1 MTRQIIKTAEAPLP
15 AAPISQAV
23 RSGAFVFVSGIT
35 PFDLDLKLVKDDF
48 EAQMRQT
55 MNNLGAILRASESG
69 FDRVLKCTVILA
81 RREDWRRM
89 NEIYG
94 EYWKDQQFLR
104 GLPSRHCYLILISL
118 LKWNAWRRPVKS
130 SFCPW

>member
-1 MTRQIIKTAEAPLP
+1 MARQIIKTAEAPLP
-15 AAPISQAV
+15 TAPISQAV
-23 RSGAFVFVSGIT
+23 RSGDFVFVSGIT

-81 RREDWRRM
+81 RRGDWRRM

-94 EYWKDQQFLR
+94 EYWKDQRFPARTAFEALLPHPDFLVEVECVAEA
-104 GLPSRHCYLILISL
+104 G
-118 LKWNAWRRPVKS
+118 
-130 SFCPW
+130 